1 MIESILGVLNEIA
14 AEASTEIAAATAEVS
29 AAETAEGLRF
39 ASEAVERSV
48 VSTAGAEHG
57 QLSPVFQKFMETV
70 NGSSSLEVSRMVE
83 VDRKSVV

>member
-48 VSTAGAEHG
+48 VSTRSEERRVGKEC
-57 QLSPVFQKFMETV
+57 L
-70 NGSSSLEVSRMVE
+70 
-83 VDRKSVV
+83 